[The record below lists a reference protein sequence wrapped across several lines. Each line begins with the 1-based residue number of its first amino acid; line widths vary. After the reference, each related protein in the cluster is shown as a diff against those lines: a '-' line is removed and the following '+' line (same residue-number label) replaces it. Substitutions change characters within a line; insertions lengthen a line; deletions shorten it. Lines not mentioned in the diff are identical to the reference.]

1 MTFMRKS
8 RYTEEQIT
16 SAIKASE
23 NGTSVKDIC
32 DTLKISAATLY
43 SWKKKYAGL
52 SSENGRKMKDLEEK
66 LHNIER
72 ELRALSSDKEMLQSV
87 LKHFFTT
94 KDKRQAVN
102 FLQNIYQIGTRR
114 SCRLLDISRSVYHY
128 PNNGEN

>member
-1 MTFMRKS
+1 MRKS
-8 RYTEEQIT
+8 RYSEEQIN

-23 NGTSVKDIC
+23 NGTRVKEIC
-32 DTLKISAATLY
+32 DALGISAATLY
-43 SWKKKYAGL
+43 SWKKKYADL
-52 SSENGRKMKDLEEK
+52 SSENGRKIRDMEER

-72 ELRALSSDKEMLQSV
+72 ELQVLSSDKEMLQSV

-102 FLQNIYQIGTRR
+102 FLQHTYQIGTRR